1 MLVYV
6 TIFPKQ
12 RRANINVAR
21 EESGNERALL
31 FEWQLLAR

>member
-1 MLVYV
+1 VISGSKKHDRQ
-6 TIFPKQ
+6 TPE
-12 RRANINVAR
+12 RHRALR